1 MANVKALIKFR
12 DILTEVINVLIRLD
26 NYHFPTPSIVA
37 LKKYLTDIET
47 YCQPADTIADIVQ
60 NDNYL
65 QNKKLYL
72 LPLEGL
78 FKCDFGI
85 GVISCN
91 NVVYDFWDGLNERLE
106 KEGFKECDIV
116 EYTNLVQRIIH
127 SIEDCLSGIK
137 SDFSYIGIIEEPTND
152 NLSLAIL
159 PNKLDKNDAKYL
171 FCKAI
176 EAKLMKID
184 GDKYIIGGFAVHV
197 ELTINNLQIVN
208 ELGYAAQFN
217 SSYIKPTGDVKKWY
231 LDASKTGN
239 TLCLTTDDDYSNL
252 RETPGGKILFKVY
265 KNNLNNDS
273 SMDSGKDYLI
283 EMPSKSSD
291 SKWLPVVFLK
301 AGESTWETGV
311 FGYIHASQVEYCE
324 YILKY

>member
-1 MANVKALIKFR
+1 MANVKAIIKFR

-47 YCQPADTIADIVQ
+47 YCQPADIIADIVQ

-91 NVVYDFWDGLNERLE
+91 NVVYDFWNGLNERLE

-127 SIEDCLSGIK
+127 SIEDCLNGIK
-137 SDFSYIGIIEEPTND
+137 SDFSYIGIIKEPTND
-152 NLSLAIL
+152 NLSLVIL
-159 PNKLDKNDAKYL
+159 PSKLDKNDAKDL

-176 EAKLMKID
+176 EVKLMDID
-184 GDKYIIGGFAVHV
+184 GDKYVWNKSNALLAYFCGRIYCGDTLIRENLTEEIIVKRNS
-197 ELTINNLQIVN
+197 TIFPESDLMSLFYNKNGCPIRNLGQSRLQLYYPPKEHEKV
-208 ELGYAAQFN
+208 
-217 SSYIKPTGDVKKWY
+217 D
-231 LDASKTGN
+231 
-239 TLCLTTDDDYSNL
+239 
-252 RETPGGKILFKVY
+252 ILF
-265 KNNLNNDS
+265 
-273 SMDSGKDYLI
+273 
-283 EMPSKSSD
+283 
-291 SKWLPVVFLK
+291 
-301 AGESTWETGV
+301 
-311 FGYIHASQVEYCE
+311 
-324 YILKY
+324 